1 VAIGEDLGQ
10 AASVAAAYGEVCA
23 VLAAQLGS
31 GERTYLLAVGEGEQ
45 RRWLVLDQA
54 RALVDEREVV
64 KEVAGIVA
72 LCEIAVELAAG
83 DLPPKPLVAP
93 TEEVPAVA
101 AAAAALREVVGEP
114 PWIASPDFLDAVGVA
129 ARRLEQARG
138 DFSSPFASAL
148 AAHTATVEAF
158 VGDVEFHHAVSL
170 R

>member
-1 VAIGEDLGQ
+1 MAIGEELER
-10 AASVAAAYGEVCA
+10 AAAVGAVHGDVCA

-31 GERTYLLAVGEGEQ
+31 GERAYLLAVEEGQQ
-45 RRWLVLDQA
+45 RSWLVLDQA
-54 RALVDEREVV
+54 LALVCEREVV
-64 KEVAGIVA
+64 KEVAGLVA
-72 LCEIAVELAAG
+72 LCELAVELAAG
-83 DLPPKPLVAP
+83 DETQGAAAVA
-93 TEEVPAVA
+93 EQAPAVA
-101 AAAAALREVVGEP
+101 AAAAALRETVGEP

-158 VGDVEFHHAVSL
+158 VGDVEFRHAVAL